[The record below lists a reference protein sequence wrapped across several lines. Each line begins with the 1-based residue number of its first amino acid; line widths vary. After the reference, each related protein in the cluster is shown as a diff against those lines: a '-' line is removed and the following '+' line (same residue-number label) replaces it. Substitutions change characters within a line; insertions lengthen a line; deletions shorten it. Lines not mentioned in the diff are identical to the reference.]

1 MSVSLTVYSVDSFI
15 AAYRLFTS

>member
-15 AAYRLFTS
+15 AAYWLFTS